1 MRLLELLFLIFFT
14 SYIFCL
20 AWIVLCKSIE
30 DFWYDVEYT
39 DPAAA
44 ETHAEN
50 FMPYFG
56 MIDNSDALVFL
67 KVYYYAFTSLTTVG
81 LGDLRPVSE
90 IE

>member
-1 MRLLELLFLIFFT
+1 MELLFLIFFT

-20 AWIVLCKSIE
+20 AWIVLRKSIE
-30 DFWYDVEYT
+30 DFWYDVEYL

-44 ETHAEN
+44 EEYSEN

-56 MIDNSDALVFL
+56 MTHDSDAFVFL